1 MISPSPRRAPGE
13 QAPRAPRTFW
23 TDARFF
29 IGLALIT
36 VSVAGVWWVV
46 AAARQTT
53 PVLAAS
59 STIVP
64 GQAVTAADLAV
75 VDVALGSAVDG
86 YLAPHELEEGVVA
99 NRTIAE
105 GELVPSAAVSSAES
119 SAVTTVV
126 VRSAVDV
133 PGAVEPGTPVE
144 LWSAPLLDGGVYD
157 DPRVL
162 VADAVVGAVAR
173 EDTVMGAS
181 GASIELVVGRDDV
194 AAVLAA
200 VASGAAL
207 SAVPQAAP

>member
-1 MISPSPRRAPGE
+1 MISPSPRRAPGDP
-13 QAPRAPRTFW
+13 APRAPRMFW

-29 IGLALIT
+29 VGLALIA

-46 AAARQTT
+46 AAARQTI

-75 VDVALGSAVDG
+75 VDVALGSAADG

-105 GELVPSAAVSSAES
+105 GELVPSAAVSSAER

-126 VRSAVDV
+126 VRSAVEV

-144 LWSAPLLDGGVYD
+144 LWSAPLREGGVYD

-162 VADAVVGAVAR
+162 VADAVVSAVAR